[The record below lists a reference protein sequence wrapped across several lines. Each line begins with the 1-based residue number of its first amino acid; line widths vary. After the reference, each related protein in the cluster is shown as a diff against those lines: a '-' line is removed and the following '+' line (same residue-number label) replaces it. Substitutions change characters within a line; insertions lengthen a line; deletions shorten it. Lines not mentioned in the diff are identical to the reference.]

1 MNRGKLIRFALATAL
16 VVGAAA
22 ARAQNALEIISLR
35 HRTAEQVLP
44 ALQPLV
50 EPGGTLAGQGNQLF
64 VRTSAANLA
73 ELRRALE
80 AIDRPA
86 RRLQVSVRFD
96 ESRDAS
102 RRDFGASGRLGSGG
116 SSLEVRARES
126 SSSAEGRVDQRVQ
139 VLDGSHATLYL
150 GDSRPARERRIIQTP
165 AGPVAQDVIVEQDSR
180 TGFDIVP
187 RLNGSTVQV
196 EIASSNGYTSASGP
210 LGQWF
215 ELGAVAGSGSRS
227 GTGIGS
233 ISASAASESRRVW
246 IKVDPLP

>member
-1 MNRGKLIRFALATAL
+1 MNRGKLIRFALAAVL
-16 VVGAAA
+16 VVGASAA
-22 ARAQNALEIISLR
+22 HAQNALEIISLR

-116 SSLEVRARES
+116 SGVEIRTHES

-150 GDSRPARERRIIQTP
+150 GDSRPVRERRLIQTP

-187 RLNGSTVQV
+187 RVTGSTVQV
-196 EIASSNGYTSASGP
+196 DVASGNGYTSASGP
-210 LGQWF
+210 LGEWF
-215 ELGAVAGSGSRS
+215 ELGAVARAGNRDDRGIASSRQ
-227 GTGIGS
+227 TV
-233 ISASAASESRRVW
+233 ASESRRVW